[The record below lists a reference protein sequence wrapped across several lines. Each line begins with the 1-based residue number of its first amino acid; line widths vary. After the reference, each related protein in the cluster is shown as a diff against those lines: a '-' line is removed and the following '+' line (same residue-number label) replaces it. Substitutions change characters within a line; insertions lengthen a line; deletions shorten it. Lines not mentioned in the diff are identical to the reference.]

1 MVNNSTNINIGG
13 ICDHQWLEVIVPFV
27 DIGGIVHITI

>member
-1 MVNNSTNINIGG
+1 VIIRFVDIGG

-27 DIGGIVHITI
+27 DIGGIVHFK